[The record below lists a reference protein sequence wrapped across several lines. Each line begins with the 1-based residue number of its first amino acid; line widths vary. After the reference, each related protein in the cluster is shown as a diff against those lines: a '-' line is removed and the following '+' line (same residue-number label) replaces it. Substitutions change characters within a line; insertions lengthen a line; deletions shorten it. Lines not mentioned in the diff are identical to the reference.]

1 MTSQETGGVCHLGKR
16 PAQAHG
22 HVCERCERRLPG
34 EGVPAVLTRLIR
46 VGHLPRALA
55 TDHARGP
62 RAERRGGALRERV
75 ARCARVAPA
84 AAREAQPAVRVL
96 EVLARALVGERL
108 ADADAELPELLAAPL
123 AQLLEQRRALLFD
136 ATLQPPARARV
147 DGRVCVTRRW
157 VVGRARRVSSTVD
170 GASRAID
177 GDGERSGVIRSSRF
191 ARARRFRSL
200 GARDDIE
207 VRGDGARAQGGGA
220 ERGERR
226 GVG

>member
-96 EVLARALVGERL
+96 VVLACALVG
-108 ADADAELPELLAAPL
+108 
-123 AQLLEQRRALLFD
+123 QRRA
-136 ATLQPPARARV
+136 
-147 DGRVCVTRRW
+147 
-157 VVGRARRVSSTVD
+157 
-170 GASRAID
+170 
-177 GDGERSGVIRSSRF
+177 
-191 ARARRFRSL
+191 
-200 GARDDIE
+200 RDDAE
-207 VRGDGARAQGGGA
+207 DLHLRKTQNTALKPSHHCALKLQYWHSQCHQFPRLELENCPQPTENAQCPTQLLHLFWFA
-220 ERGERR
+220 F
-226 GVG
+226 

>member
-1 MTSQETGGVCHLGKR
+1 MCHLGKR

-123 AQLLEQRRALLFD
+123 AQLLEQQLHLVLLVLGTTTHRAPRRPCEMP
-136 ATLQPPARARV
+136 QRH
-147 DGRVCVTRRW
+147 
-157 VVGRARRVSSTVD
+157 VGHV
-170 GASRAID
+170 
-177 GDGERSGVIRSSRF
+177 DGERLMAASAVVSSASSPLELLDGELRV
-191 ARARRFRSL
+191 AIAALHQQPHPRHVRD
-200 GARDDIE
+200 GARDGID
-207 VRGDGARAQGGGA
+207 VREQVGVRSEQRGA
-220 ERGERR
+220 
-226 GVG
+226 